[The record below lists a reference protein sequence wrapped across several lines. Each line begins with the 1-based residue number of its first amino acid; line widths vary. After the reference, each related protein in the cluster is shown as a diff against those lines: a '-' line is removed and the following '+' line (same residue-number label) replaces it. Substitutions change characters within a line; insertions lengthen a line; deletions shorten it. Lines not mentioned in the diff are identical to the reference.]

1 MVLQLSPESY
11 ETEQPIQSLARNLL
25 DKSSHIFQ
33 HIMVNRIIDMK
44 TIIVFLS
51 SLTLCAV
58 APAQLKTTPVCPPV
72 DIDILDGIVNK
83 TLLPTSTVG
92 QIKLNLPCFTSFEE
106 EGTSAKC
113 GAGVFYKDKDV
124 YFYTSRDY
132 IEIGPAFKGTLSIPL
147 MGAPRNGLFKWLGP
161 PQIKDV
167 VWDAFQTAYGIL
179 ILYYDKAGKV
189 NKIQFSTLA
198 ANTIHLC
205 E

>member
-1 MVLQLSPESY
+1 MTTAFFPRV
-11 ETEQPIQSLARNLL
+11 T
-25 DKSSHIFQ
+25 
-33 HIMVNRIIDMK
+33 VNRIINMK
-44 TIIVFLS
+44 TIIAFFF
-51 SLTLCAV
+51 SLLVYTV
-58 APAQLKTTPVCPPV
+58 ASAQLKTTVKCP
-72 DIDILDGIVNK
+72 DITIDILDGLVNK

-132 IEIGPAFKGTLSIPL
+132 IEIGPHFKGTLSIPL
-147 MGAPRNGLFKWLGP
+147 MGAARNSLFKWLGI

-167 VWDAFQTAYGIL
+167 TWDAFQTAYGII
-179 ILYYDKAGKV
+179 ILYYNKDSKV
-189 NKIQFSTLA
+189 DKIQFSTQGA
-198 ANTIHLC
+198 STIHLC